1 MQDRRAAAG
10 AGRRVAHLSVSANC
24 RHNPRTMGGF
34 NSVWRAI
41 AVLSAVSTF
50 AFARVC
56 SAADTSN
63 ATAAALESTGAHADT
78 AGRLQIDVHF
88 DCSLAPPSTALAA
101 AGLAVASSVK
111 SGAFCVVEGWAPPT
125 ALPQIR
131 VVPGVTRIT
140 APSYVMPAPPRS
152 QLPVAHQLT
161 RGPLERQ
168 STTPQTIDQ
177 NGVSIMR
184 AGPFVSQTGVNG
196 AGVTVGVQSSGVY
209 SLSTIESRGE
219 LPTSVQVVYPA
230 GATGSVQADEGT
242 VLLEEVHAVAP
253 GAKLVYCGP
262 STFVDFTSCLT
273 QLVNAGA
280 TIVLDDTGM
289 ISDGLMS
296 QNSDQTSAV
305 VQFLTQNPTVM
316 MFSSAGNN
324 DGTYWEG
331 DYVPV
336 TTTGTSL
343 PALACP
349 ANSATPDAYV
359 ATFGGA
365 TSQTLTVIGSAG
377 ASFPLLLAWADP
389 PGQITS
395 RFDVYWFAAGGTT
408 PLGCF
413 STSGSTTDQA
423 MQELTL
429 AAGTYTVVVA
439 SPDASASGKY
449 LKLWAGG
456 DGLTTLSI
464 ATPGGLIT
472 PQAMAPGALMIGAV
486 DGADG
491 VGNTI
496 EPFSSSGP
504 LTFQFPTVGQL
515 LAPTLVAPDGI
526 TVDATGTY
534 FESELFPDGN
544 FYGTSA
550 AVPNAAAVAALLR
563 SAFPALSV
571 AQLSTALQSGATTLG
586 TGVPNDVFGYG
597 RVDALGALATLPSP
611 TMSALVAQSST
622 GSASTTAQTFTVT
635 GTGPLHF
642 TVSSS
647 NTALVPSSVVSAGT
661 PGVTISSGCGS
672 TTLSCTV
679 SITPVTG
686 QAGTATVTISV
697 LDGANRPAT
706 APVAFTATN
715 PAPATTSTTSNGGA
729 SSGGH
734 GGGGALQYWVLLCLG
749 ALLALRP
756 SRDPRR
762 GAVRSNYRSRH

>member
-1 MQDRRAAAG
+1 
-10 AGRRVAHLSVSANC
+10 
-24 RHNPRTMGGF
+24 MGGF

-41 AVLSAVSTF
+41 AVLAAVSTF
-50 AFARVC
+50 AVALIC
-56 SAADTSN
+56 PTASAADASD
-63 ATAAALESTGAHADT
+63 ATAAALESAGAHADA

-111 SGAFCVVEGWAPPT
+111 AGSFCVVEGWAPST
-125 ALPQIR
+125 ALPQLGA
-131 VVPGVTRIT
+131 VPGVTRIT
-140 APSYVMPAPPRS
+140 APSYVMPSPPRS
-152 QLPVAHQLT
+152 QLPIAHQLT
-161 RGPLERQ
+161 RGPLQRQ
-168 STTPQTIDQ
+168 STAAQAIDQ

-184 AGPFVSQTGVNG
+184 AGLFVSQTGVNG

-209 SLSTIESRGE
+209 SLSTIEARGE
-219 LPTSVQVVYPA
+219 LPASVQVVYPA
-230 GATGSVQADEGT
+230 GDTGSVLADEGT

-289 ISDGLMS
+289 VSDGLMS
-296 QNSDQTSAV
+296 QNNDQTSAV

-331 DYVPV
+331 DYTPV

-343 PALACP
+343 PSLACP
-349 ANSATPDAYV
+349 ASSGTPDAYV

-377 ASFPLLLAWADP
+377 ASLPLLLAWADP

-395 RFDVYWFAAGGTT
+395 RFDVFWFAAGGTT

-413 STSGSTTDQA
+413 STAGSTTDQS
-423 MQELTL
+423 MQQLTL

-439 SPDASASGKY
+439 SPDASAAGKY

-456 DGLTTLSI
+456 DGLTTLSV

-491 VGNTI
+491 VGDTI

-515 LAPTLVAPDGI
+515 LAPTLVAPDRI
-526 TVDATGTY
+526 NVDATGTY

-571 AQLSTALQSGATTLG
+571 AQLSTALQSGATALG
-586 TGVPNDVFGYG
+586 SGLPNDVFGYG
-597 RVDALGALATLPSP
+597 RVDALGALATVPSP
-611 TMSALVAQSST
+611 TISALIAQSST
-622 GSASTTAQTFTVT
+622 GSASTSAQPLTVT

-647 NTALVPSSVVSAGT
+647 NTALVPSSIVSAGV

-686 QAGTATVTISV
+686 LAGTSTVTISV
-697 LDGANRPAT
+697 LDGADRPAAAQVT
-706 APVAFTATN
+706 FTATS
-715 PAPATTSTTSNGGA
+715 PAPATSATTTSPITG
-729 SSGGH
+729 SGG
-734 GGGGALQYWVLLCLG
+734 GGGGALQYWALLWLC

-756 SRDPRR
+756 SQGPRR
-762 GAVRSNYRSRH
+762 GVARSNYRSRH